1 MIIATFFAILLSVFW
16 SIFADTD
23 FYWISYLCSVLV
35 GVCMFIAYEKY
46 EKLERR
52 ISEIEK
58 KIHGGHKK

>member
-1 MIIATFFAILLSVFW
+1 MITATFFAILLSVLW

-35 GVCMFIAYEKY
+35 GVCMSIAYEEY

-58 KIHGGHKK
+58 KYTEGKT